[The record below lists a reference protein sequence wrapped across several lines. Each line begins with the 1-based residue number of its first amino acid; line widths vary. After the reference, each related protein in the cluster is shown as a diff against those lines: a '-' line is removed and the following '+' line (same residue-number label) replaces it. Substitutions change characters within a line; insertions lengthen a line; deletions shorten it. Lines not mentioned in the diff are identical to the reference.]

1 MYFTIWKWQTITSH
15 SQVNVVNTH
24 DSKYGSQNINIK
36 VVALS
41 CIAMCKIGASVWIEI
56 QNMKI
61 GYFKS
66 GFLAVNNHFVWVYQD
81 YQHKYLQF
89 CHPVINPTKECFQVY
104 RHSLS
109 WTVSR
114 FESPHEFLV
123 CSATL
128 VDGIS
133 NEKPYCLSAV
143 EVSVGRDGPMKEA
156 NHKLF
161 VNVLDW
167 LSAPQLNLCQS
178 TNSGS
183 KHLPN
188 VRVFTGSF

>member
-1 MYFTIWKWQTITSH
+1 MWWTLMT
-15 SQVNVVNTH
+15 VNLVHRILTLNLV
-24 DSKYGSQNINIK
+24 S
-36 VVALS
+36 LS
-41 CIAMCKIGASVWIEI
+41 CIVTCKIGPSVRIEI
-56 QNMKI
+56 QNKI
-61 GYFKS
+61 TGYFKS
-66 GFLAVNNHFVWVYQD
+66 GFLAVNNHSLWFYQD
-81 YQHKYLQF
+81 YKHKYLQF
-89 CHPVINPTKECFQVY
+89 CHPVTNPTKECFQVY

-143 EVSVGRDGPMKEA
+143 EVSVERDEPMKEA
-156 NHKLF
+156 NQKLF
-161 VNVLDW
+161 IVLDW
-167 LSAPQLNLCQS
+167 LSAPQLNPCQS
-178 TNSGS
+178 INSGS

-188 VRVFTGSF
+188 VRLFIGSF